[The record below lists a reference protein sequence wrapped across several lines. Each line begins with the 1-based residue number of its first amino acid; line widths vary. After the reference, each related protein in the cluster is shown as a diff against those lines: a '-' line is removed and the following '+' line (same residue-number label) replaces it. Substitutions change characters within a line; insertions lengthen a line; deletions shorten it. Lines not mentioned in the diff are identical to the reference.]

1 MVLVQFVADTLFKT
15 LVAVPIVG
23 GLVLVALVVGGNPFD
38 LLRLDDLTQTVSTM
52 VGVLL
57 AQPVA
62 LAAFVVS
69 MGVILA
75 GGSILMFAIKAGSVT
90 VLLAGDR
97 SAGTIEVPPLT
108 DVGVARGQPGHARA
122 IHDRRADAVFAL
134 PAARHRVD
142 GGYALIGAA
151 YIAFLFGSTN
161 SALDNPIAVTLASL
175 SVLVAITLV
184 NFIYL
189 LLQIV
194 IAAEDCAVLEAVPHV
209 ARLLRRRTQALALV
223 LAAILAL
230 MLMATAAS
238 ILATTALGLIAF
250 VPFVGL
256 AALPLQVFAW
266 LVRGVVFQYVG
277 LTGVAT
283 YLRLHFAL
291 QSATVAVRTPSD
303 GLATVT
309 RGDDLS
315 LSNAASNF
323 QESPIRRIGGLSA
336 TIPGLIS
343 LSAGYPAPDMFPWK
357 DIESITAQILARHD
371 GNTLQYGAT
380 RGYRPLI
387 EHLIANTLHGAR
399 HRGAL

>member
-1 MVLVQFVADTLFKT
+1 LQVVLVQFVADTLFKT

-57 AQPVA
+57 AQPLA
-62 LAAFVVS
+62 LAAVVVA

-97 SAGTIEVPPLT
+97 SAGTIEAPPLRMSALREANQAT
-108 DVGVARGQPGHARA
+108 LERFSGGVRTLFARYLRLGIALAVAYA
-122 IHDRRADAVFAL
+122 II
-134 PAARHRVD
+134 
-142 GGYALIGAA
+142 GGA
-151 YIAFLFGSTN
+151 YVAFLFGPTIK
-161 SALDNPIAVTLASL
+161 ALDNPVVVTLASL

-194 IAAEDCAVLEAVPHV
+194 MAAEDCQVLEAVPHV
-209 ARLLRRRTQALALV
+209 ARLLRRRTKALAQV

-277 LTGVAT
+277 LTGVST
-283 YLRLHFAL
+283 YVRMHFAL
-291 QSATVAVRTPSD
+291 QSDTVRVHNPSN
-303 GLATVT
+303 GLVT
-309 RGDDLS
+309 R
-315 LSNAASNF
+315 A
-323 QESPIRRIGGLSA
+323 
-336 TIPGLIS
+336 
-343 LSAGYPAPDMFPWK
+343 
-357 DIESITAQILARHD
+357 
-371 GNTLQYGAT
+371 
-380 RGYRPLI
+380 
-387 EHLIANTLHGAR
+387 
-399 HRGAL
+399 

>member
-38 LLRLDDLTQTVSTM
+38 VLRLDDLTQTVSTM

-62 LAAFVVS
+62 LAAFVAA
-69 MGVILA
+69 MGVIFT

-97 SAGTIEVPPLT
+97 SAGTIEVPPLRLSALQEANQAT
-108 DVGVARGQPGHARA
+108 LERFTNGVRA
-122 IHDRRADAVFAL
+122 LFWRYLRLGIAL
-134 PAARHRVD
+134 TVVYAII
-142 GGYALIGAA
+142 GIGYF
-151 YIAFLFGSTN
+151 AFLFGPALQ
-161 SALDNPIAVTLASL
+161 ALDNPVAITLASL

-184 NFIYL
+184 NFVYL

-194 IAAEDCAVLEAVPHV
+194 MAAEDCNVLEAVPQV
-209 ARLLRRRTQALALV
+209 VRLLRRRTKALGEV

-230 MLMATAAS
+230 MLMATGAS

-266 LVRGVVFQYVG
+266 LVRGVVFQFVG
-277 LTGVAT
+277 LTGVST
-283 YLRLHFAL
+283 YLRMHFAL
-291 QSATVAVRTPSD
+291 QSAAVEVRTPSD
-303 GLATVT
+303 GLVT
-309 RGDDLS
+309 R
-315 LSNAASNF
+315 A
-323 QESPIRRIGGLSA
+323 
-336 TIPGLIS
+336 
-343 LSAGYPAPDMFPWK
+343 
-357 DIESITAQILARHD
+357 
-371 GNTLQYGAT
+371 
-380 RGYRPLI
+380 
-387 EHLIANTLHGAR
+387 
-399 HRGAL
+399 